1 MTEYPFTEKQLQAIK
16 DNFIE
21 NDFPNCCKDPELTRE
36 GTGANEIESWGCF
49 ICFKCK
55 CGKAWYIY
63 PQSQEGYTN
72 REPIL

>member
-1 MTEYPFTEKQLQAIK
+1 MKPLNEYPFTEKQLHAIK
-16 DNFIE
+16 ENFTE

-36 GTGANEIESWGCF
+36 GTGANEGESWG
-49 ICFKCK
+49 CFKCK

-63 PQSQEGYTN
+63 HNSEEGYTD